1 MEEDG
6 TKCIKYFFVNL
17 LHKVD
22 CDIRDPLE
30 DIDRRVTKINL
41 MPREKPV
48 SGKCAVKMV
57 VMALLKRAVRL
68 KCFMLITTFCKI
80 IVTDLISCSSLK
92 NNARQ
97 IF

>member
-68 KCFMLITTFCKI
+68 KCFYVDCHFL
-80 IVTDLISCSSLK
+80 
-92 NNARQ
+92 
-97 IF
+97 